1 MTSLVQRDFGSPRKR
16 ESTGSNA
23 SSYLLLLN
31 SLATDLDCM
40 LSELCTTPDSYE
52 RLITFARETVKH
64 IRDNNSGRS
73 RDICKALYK
82 GDTKSLNSREE
93 RRENLH
99 AISPRYTH

>member
-52 RLITFARETVKH
+52 RKTSKAK
-64 IRDNNSGRS
+64 DN
-73 RDICKALYK
+73 DDDD
-82 GDTKSLNSREE
+82 GDDDTDGKFDRVLASS
-93 RRENLH
+93 
-99 AISPRYTH
+99 A